1 MALTAADK
9 AWIRKAFREE
19 VEAVLVDYA
28 AAQTGGYDGATDV
41 SEEDDGSEQGRGHKH
56 SRIGFTV
63 GTMPHNIARRALM
76 RKLK

>member
-28 AAQTGGYDGATDV
+28 AAQTGGATDV